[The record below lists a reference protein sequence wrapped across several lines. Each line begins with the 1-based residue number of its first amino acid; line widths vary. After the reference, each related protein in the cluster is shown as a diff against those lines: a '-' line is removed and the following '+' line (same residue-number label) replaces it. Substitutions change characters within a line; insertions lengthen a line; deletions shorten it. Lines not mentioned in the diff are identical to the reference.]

1 MASETN
7 KVRFGLSRVHY
18 ALYDEDTKTY
28 GEVKPLSGAVNISF
42 EPQGS
47 QSNFH
52 ADNVIYYVSN
62 PAATDSGSLEIAD
75 MTDQA
80 LIDLLGYERD
90 EVTGILMEVT
100 NARHPTFAMLYQQEG
115 DGNTKRGIRYNV
127 TLNRPTESAQ
137 TTTDSVEPNTM
148 TLDYTAVGR
157 DFIVSGET
165 KNVLKAQITD
175 AGDTHEAYD
184 AWFNG
189 VVVPGTAIGSTGVA
203 TLSALTIGSLT
214 LSPTFAAGTNTY
226 TATTENG
233 TNTIT
238 ATATDEEA
246 TVSITVNGTAVTSGQ
261 SATWQTGTNVVSI
274 VVTNGDAT
282 NAYTVVVTKSE

>member
-18 ALYDEDTKTY
+18 SIFDEDTQTY
-28 GEVKPLSGAVNISF
+28 GPICPLAGAVSISF

-62 PAATDSGSLEIAD
+62 PAANDTGSLEIAD

-80 LIDLLGYERD
+80 LMDLLGYERD
-90 EVTGILMEVT
+90 SVTGILMEVT

-127 TLNRPTESAQ
+127 TLNRPTEGAQ
-137 TTTDSVEPNTM
+137 TTTDSVDPNTI

-157 DFIVSGET
+157 DFTVNGEI
-165 KNVLKAQITD
+165 KNVLKAQVTD
-175 AGDTHEAYD
+175 AGDEHDAYD
-184 AWFNG
+184 AWYTS

-203 TLSALTIGSLT
+203 TLSALSIGSVQ
-214 LSPTFAAGTNTY
+214 LSPAFAAGTNVY
-226 TATTENG
+226 TATTTNA
-233 TNTIT
+233 TNTVT

-261 SATWQTGTNVVSI
+261 SATWQEGSNVVSVI
-274 VVTNGDAT
+274 VTNGDVT
-282 NAYTVVVTKSE
+282 NAYTVIVTKSE